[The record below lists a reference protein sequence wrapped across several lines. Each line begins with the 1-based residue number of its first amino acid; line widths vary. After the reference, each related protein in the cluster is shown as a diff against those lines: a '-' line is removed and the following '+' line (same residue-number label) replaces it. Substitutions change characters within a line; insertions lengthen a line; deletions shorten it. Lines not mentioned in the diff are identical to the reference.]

1 MNKRRRRH
9 LFWER
14 GEVPA
19 TLDIIGMLI
28 TGAFVLGCWWAIDF
42 LFNRLLP

>member
-1 MNKRRRRH
+1 MTKRRRGH

-14 GEVPA
+14 GEAPA